1 MKRNGVVTG
10 ERHPVPSVD
19 QYMTTSVIPSTDRLP
34 SIVKRVAKLIDLMS
48 ISLPK
53 IVTLTLEVT
62 RIYTKLWYE
71 ERVTPL
77 SPVPVTGVG
86 QAIYPVVS
94 NQAVVPI

>member
-1 MKRNGVVTG
+1 
-10 ERHPVPSVD
+10 
-19 QYMTTSVIPSTDRLP
+19 
-34 SIVKRVAKLIDLMS
+34 MS